1 MKNLRDQIQSAVDI
15 FKSGD
20 YSKAEKVSKKLVNE
34 NPKVAF
40 LYNLLGL
47 ILSAQRK
54 REEAIKSLQKKKA
67 KYEELKKE
75 FEGEK

>member
-20 YSKAEKVSKKLVNE
+20 YLKAEKVSKKLVNE

-47 ILSAQRK
+47 ILSAQNK
-54 REEAIKSLQKKKA
+54 R
-67 KYEELKKE
+67 
-75 FEGEK
+75 